1 MPPSGRPVF
10 NVWLKACS
18 GLVNL
23 VFSRQT
29 EFLCASIRLLN
40 KPMFITEP
48 VVPSERILGLGSK
61 LYPRN
66 MQRMLKR
73 DLVRFMQFFS
83 RVRQNRESKRKVLL
97 VGCFFV
103 FFHRHFFASVH
114 VTHQSFTGLF
124 QS

>member
-1 MPPSGRPVF
+1 MREHPF
-10 NVWLKACS
+10 
-18 GLVNL
+18 
-23 VFSRQT
+23 
-29 EFLCASIRLLN
+29 ID

-66 MQRMLKR
+66 MQHMLKR

-97 VGCFFV
+97 VGCS
-103 FFHRHFFASVH
+103 FFHLHFFASDASVLH
-114 VTHQSFTGLF
+114 RAFPILMVFSRLMALSTRGHPVGFGPC
-124 QS
+124 

>member
-1 MPPSGRPVF
+1 MREHPF
-10 NVWLKACS
+10 
-18 GLVNL
+18 
-23 VFSRQT
+23 
-29 EFLCASIRLLN
+29 ID

-48 VVPSERILGLGSK
+48 VVPSEWILGRGSK
-61 LYPRN
+61 LYTRN
-66 MQRMLKR
+66 MQRMLNR

-83 RVRQNRESKRKVLL
+83 RVRQNRESKTKVPL

>member
-1 MPPSGRPVF
+1 MREHPF
-10 NVWLKACS
+10 
-18 GLVNL
+18 
-23 VFSRQT
+23 
-29 EFLCASIRLLN
+29 ID

-48 VVPSERILGLGSK
+48 VVPSERILGLGAK

-83 RVRQNRESKRKVLL
+83 RVRQNRESKTKVPL